1 MAINF
6 FRSYLTNRLQYT
18 VVNDSASSTGKI
30 ECGVPQGP
38 VLGPLFFALYI
49 NDIHHAVGSEYLRL
63 FADDTALFMS
73 HPDLIALIANI
84 KSKFEDLFK
93 WCISNKLTINA
104 EKTNFVLFHTIN
116 KPIPQ
121 HLNEIKTEFMTIMRV
136 KSFKYLGLTL
146 DETSNWNEH
155 VNELCKSLIKYFGI
169 FNHIKYKITPVE
181 LYGSSSASN
190 MNKVQVIQNKLLK
203 MVLKLDRL
211 MPTNDLHKNIKILK
225 IDDIHKC
232 NTLGLVNEMVS
243 DRCPAIF
250 RNYFE
255 IKQDS
260 YDLRTRDQ
268 LTIPLTR
275 LILGQHAVRVIG
287 ASLWNKIDKSLLNY
301 RFKKTLKQHLTT
313 FCLNK
318 Y

>member
-1 MAINF
+1 M
-6 FRSYLTNRLQYT
+6 QT
-18 VVNDSASSTGKI
+18 VFYDSSISRI
-30 ECGVPQGP
+30 
-38 VLGPLFFALYI
+38 
-49 NDIHHAVGSEYLRL
+49 
-63 FADDTALFMS
+63 TALFMS
-73 HPDLIALIANI
+73 HPDLTALIANI

-104 EKTNFVLFHTIN
+104 EKTNCILFHTIN
-116 KPIPQ
+116 KPIRQ

-146 DETSNWNEH
+146 DETLNCNEY

-169 FNHIKYKITPVE
+169 FNHIKYKITPVVVRQLYYAFIYSRIKYGIE
-181 LYGSSSASN
+181 LYGSNSASN

-225 IDDIHKC
+225 IVDIHKC
-232 NTLGLVNEMVS
+232 NTLGLVKEMVS

-255 IKQDS
+255 MKGNS
-260 YDLRTRDQ
+260 YDLRTRGQ

-275 LILGQHAVRVIG
+275 LTLGQHVVRVKG

-301 RFKKTLKQHLTT
+301 R
-313 FCLNK
+313 
-318 Y
+318 

>member
-1 MAINF
+1 
-6 FRSYLTNRLQYT
+6 
-18 VVNDSASSTGKI
+18 
-30 ECGVPQGP
+30 
-38 VLGPLFFALYI
+38 
-49 NDIHHAVGSEYLRL
+49 
-63 FADDTALFMS
+63 MS
-73 HPDLIALIANI
+73 HPDLTALIANI

-104 EKTNFVLFHTIN
+104 EKTKFVLFHTIN
-116 KPIPQ
+116 KPMPQ
-121 HLNEIKTEFMTIMRV
+121 QLNEIETEFMTIMRV

-146 DETSNWNEH
+146 DETLNWNEH

-169 FNHIKYKITPVE
+169 FNHIKYKITPVVVRQLYYAFIYSRIKYGIE

-255 IKQDS
+255 IKENS

-275 LILGQHAVRVIG
+275 LNLGQHAVRVKG

-301 RFKKTLKQHLTT
+301 RFKNTLKQHLTN
-313 FCLNK
+313 FFLNK

>member
-1 MAINF
+1 MVIFLETNKILFKYQYGFRKLYSTTLALVEFTDTITRYLDEGKYCISIFVDLTKAFDTVDHELLLHKLEHYGIRGHAINF
-6 FRSYLTNRLQYT
+6 FRLYLTNRLQYT
-18 VVNDSASSTGKI
+18 VVNDSASSTGKL

-38 VLGPLFFALYI
+38 VL
-49 NDIHHAVGSEYLRL
+49 
-63 FADDTALFMS
+63 
-73 HPDLIALIANI
+73 
-84 KSKFEDLFK
+84 
-93 WCISNKLTINA
+93 
-104 EKTNFVLFHTIN
+104 
-116 KPIPQ
+116 
-121 HLNEIKTEFMTIMRV
+121 TIMRV

-146 DETSNWNEH
+146 DETLNWNEH

-169 FNHIKYKITPVE
+169 FNHIKYKITPVVVRQLYYAFIYSRIIYGIE

-225 IDDIHKC
+225 IDDIHRC

-255 IKQDS
+255 IKQNS

-275 LILGQHAVRVIG
+275 LTLGQHAVRVIG
-287 ASLWNKIDKSLLNY
+287 ASL
-301 RFKKTLKQHLTT
+301 
-313 FCLNK
+313 
-318 Y
+318 